1 MRIRSE
7 VIVNIKMT
15 EENENKIKI
24 CGDIITV
31 KCKKNYNF
39 FNVFF
44 EVIGCYVKQNI
55 YLTRTRIQL
64 VHAKLLSLQLKHK
77 HVACNHVA
85 IISGIIHL
93 AVLFFILFQTLEII
107 CFFPN
112 ATGHILYHI
121 VIVCLNYV
129 CHRNGCK

>member
-31 KCKKNYNF
+31 KFKKNYNF

-93 AVLFFILFQTLEII
+93 AVLFFYSLSNVGNYLLF
-107 CFFPN
+107 FK
-112 ATGHILYHI
+112 
-121 VIVCLNYV
+121 
-129 CHRNGCK
+129 CHRPYIVSHCHSLFKLCMSSQWL